1 MKRTIVVLILG
12 GLLVAQFSAW
22 AQNSEMKT
30 SSIFKADDFVKKP
43 DGFLKYLLDPAK
55 FEMQQSYSLSF
66 TSFGGRGYNQGLY
79 LNTMNYRFSDPLLMQ
94 VRIGYLHQPL
104 GGNQLMAE
112 QNGKVFLQKAM
123 LQYKPA
129 ENMSITLDY
138 ESIPSPMMMSPT
150 LWER

>member
-1 MKRTIVVLILG
+1 MKRAVVILMLG
-12 GLLVAQFSAW
+12 GLLMVQSSALAQS
-22 AQNSEMKT
+22 SEAKT

-43 DGFLKYLLDPAK
+43 DGFLKYLINPAK
-55 FEMQQSYSLSF
+55 FEMQQSYTLSF

-79 LNTMNYRFSDPLLMQ
+79 LNTMNYRFSDPLMMQ

-104 GGNQLMAE
+104 GGNQLMSE
-112 QNGKVFLQKAM
+112 QNGKVFLQRAM

-129 ENMSITLDY
+129 ENMSITFDY
-138 ESIPSPMMMSPT
+138 ESYPSPLMSPT